1 MMRRDLGAAEGWREN
16 DTRGFSACLENGEAF
31 ALFIVRRNGHF
42 YAYENWCPHAGTPLD
57 WAPDRFM
64 DFTETRLQCAT
75 HGAQFE
81 IETGL
86 CVSGPCFGQ
95 SLRALPLAIENGR
108 LMVSLP
114 DAVAPR

>member
-1 MMRRDLGAAEGWREN
+1 MTRFDGGAADSFREN
-16 DTRGFSACLENGEAF
+16 DTRGFSARDERGKDFAF
-31 ALFIVRRNGHF
+31 FIVRRNGKF

-64 DFTETRLQCAT
+64 DFTETRLQCST

-86 CVSGPCFGQ
+86 CVSGPCFGE
-95 SLRALPLAIENGR
+95 SLRALPVRLENGQ
-108 LMVSLP
+108 LIVTLP
-114 DAVAPR
+114 